1 MKYVKWIFVVL
12 FISSLTSFVEKDKP
26 TGGLSVGDVA
36 PDFKVGTTL
45 EGKQLDLNSL
55 KGKYV
60 LLSFWASYDAQSRMN
75 NVSLSNALKASSK
88 NVEMVSISFDEYKS
102 IFDETVRK
110 DQIVTPNCFVET
122 GGEDSKL
129 FGTYRLNKGFNN
141 YLLDERGVII
151 AKNISASN
159 LSSYLN

>member
-26 TGGLSVGDVA
+26 TSGLSVGDVA

-45 EGKQLDLNSL
+45 NGKQLALNSL

-75 NVSLSNALKASSK
+75 NVSLSNALKASSQ
-88 NVEMVSISFDEYKS
+88 NVEMVSVSFDEYKS

-110 DQIVTPNCFVET
+110 DQIVPANCFVET
-122 GGEDSKL
+122 NGENSEL
-129 FGTYRLNKGFNN
+129 FEIYRLNKGFNN
-141 YLLDERGVII
+141 YLLDEKGIII
-151 AKNISASN
+151 AKNISSSN